1 MWLQRG
7 FCSSKF
13 TLRLWPL
20 WLQPPEGK
28 GSLIQ
33 GLGGGGGG
41 WLLHRLQAV
50 HLPLIRGWEPSRDG
64 VESS

>member
-33 GLGGGGGG
+33 GLGGGGGVAPAQVTG
-41 WLLHRLQAV
+41 GPPAPHQRT
-50 HLPLIRGWEPSRDG
+50 GKSRDG